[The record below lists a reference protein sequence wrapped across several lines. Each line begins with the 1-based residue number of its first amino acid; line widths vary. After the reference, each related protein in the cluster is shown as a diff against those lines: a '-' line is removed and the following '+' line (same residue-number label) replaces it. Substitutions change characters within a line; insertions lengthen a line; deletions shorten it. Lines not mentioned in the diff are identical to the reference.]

1 MLDGLSESVSN
12 LTKKIIFKQEIK
24 SIKNLINKINKK
36 LSEIENKKVDE

>member
-1 MLDGLSESVSN
+1 MLDGLSESVGN

-24 SIKNLINKINKK
+24 SIRDLIDKINKK

>member
-1 MLDGLSESVSN
+1 MLDGLSDSVGN

-24 SIKNLINKINKK
+24 SIRNLIDKINKK